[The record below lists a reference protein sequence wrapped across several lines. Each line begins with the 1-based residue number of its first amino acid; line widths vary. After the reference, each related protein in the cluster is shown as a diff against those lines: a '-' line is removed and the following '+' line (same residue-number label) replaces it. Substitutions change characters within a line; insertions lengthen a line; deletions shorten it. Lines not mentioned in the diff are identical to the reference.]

1 MMDKKITLKYADKDD
16 VQFLLGLK
24 NNHDLQKKALAPI
37 RDFTKDDIEKW
48 IQRYADSSDAFLLVI
63 VNQNNE
69 SLGYISLQNLDIPS
83 RSIRFGIVIS
93 LGHQGK
99 GVGFLALTELTKLC
113 AGELHIK
120 KIVLD
125 VLPANKNAIKL
136 YEKFGFRHQ
145 GISQNKLKVDG
156 RFVDLV
162 TMDFTIA

>member
-48 IQRYADSSDAFLLVI
+48 IQRYAESFDAFLLVI
-63 VNQNNE
+63 INQNNE
-69 SLGYISLQNLDIPS
+69 SLGYISLQNLDSPS

-93 LGHQGK
+93 SEYQGK

-113 AGELHIK
+113 VEELHIR

-125 VLPANKNAIKL
+125 VLPSNTNAIKL
-136 YEKFGFRHQ
+136 YERFGFKHQ
-145 GISQNKLKVDG
+145 GTAKNKLKVDG
-156 RFVDLV
+156 CFVDLV